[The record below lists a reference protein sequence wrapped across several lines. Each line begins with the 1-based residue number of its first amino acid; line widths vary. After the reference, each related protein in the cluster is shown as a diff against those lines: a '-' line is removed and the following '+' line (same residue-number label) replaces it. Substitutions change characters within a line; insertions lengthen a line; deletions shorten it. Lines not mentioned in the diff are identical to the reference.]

1 MKKAMVI
8 FFSPVLAFCG
18 LVLVSCGSPAY
29 CFIYDRI
36 AAVVNDEV
44 IISSDIN
51 KLLNPI
57 YEQYTRTYSGEAL
70 KEKMLEARRE
80 ALDVLIENE
89 LFYQEAQKYKI
100 EVDKSEIDM
109 RINEIKAR
117 FSSEQDFLSALE
129 NDNMTVE
136 KYRQNIRE
144 QIMIKR
150 LIGYFVTSRVVV
162 TPDEVEEYYNHH
174 LAEFHRTEQVK
185 FDLITLKDVPGEKPA
200 MEKAEEIIKLLED
213 KKTSS
218 EIEEYFKEDE
228 YLHVKENMGFYSKG
242 RLLSEIEESA
252 FALEIGQYSSPFA
265 IGDEIYV
272 VVLTD
277 KIIEGVMPLREVYSA
292 IENKMIFDAVKIKK
306 VEFVDDLKE
315 KAYISYK

>member
-1 MKKAMVI
+1 
-8 FFSPVLAFCG
+8 
-18 LVLVSCGSPAY
+18 
-29 CFIYDRI
+29 
-36 AAVVNDEV
+36 
-44 IISSDIN
+44 
-51 KLLNPI
+51 
-57 YEQYTRTYSGEAL
+57 
-70 KEKMLEARRE
+70 
-80 ALDVLIENE
+80 
-89 LFYQEAQKYKI
+89 
-100 EVDKSEIDM
+100 
-109 RINEIKAR
+109 
-117 FSSEQDFLSALE
+117 
-129 NDNMTVE
+129 
-136 KYRQNIRE
+136 
-144 QIMIKR
+144 MIKR
-150 LIGYFVTSRVVV
+150 LIGYFITSRVVV

-174 LAEFHRTEQVK
+174 LAEFHRIEQVK

-200 MEKAEEIIKLLED
+200 MEKAGEIIKLLED

-242 RLLSEIEESA
+242 HLLSEIEDNA

-306 VEFVDDLKE
+306 IEFVDELKE

>member
-1 MKKAMVI
+1 MKKTMVI
-8 FFSPVLAFCG
+8 FFSPVLAFCS
-18 LVLVSCGSPAY
+18 LVLVFCGSPAY

-57 YEQYTRTYSGEAL
+57 YEQYARTYSGEKL
-70 KEKMLEARRE
+70 KGKMLEARRE

-100 EVDKSEIDM
+100 EVDESEIDM

-117 FSSEQDFLSALE
+117 FSSEQDFLSALK

-136 KYRQNIRE
+136 KYRQNIR
-144 QIMIKR
+144 QQVMIKR
-150 LIGYFVTSRVVV
+150 LIGYFITSRVVV

-174 LAEFHRTEQVK
+174 LAEFHKVEQVK

-200 MEKAEEIIKLLED
+200 MEKAEEIVKLLED

-242 RLLSEIEESA
+242 HLLSEIEESA